1 MKVDVRKKR
10 GNKYNGN
17 VFVDGVNIGEL
28 VDCDGRYALLVKDGP
43 KFARY
48 AEFGGG
54 FPGDSLAE
62 AAFGIRECVAG
73 VEAVSFE
80 GRAL

>member
-10 GNKYNGN
+10 GCKYDG
-17 VFVDGVNIGEL
+17 VVYVDGVNIGEL

-43 KFARY
+43 KFAFY
-48 AEFGGG
+48 AEFNGGY
-54 FPGDSLAE
+54 PGDSLRE
-62 AAFGIRECVAG
+62 AAYGIRECVAG
-73 VEAVSFE
+73 VESVSFN